1 MHDINDQTHQPQLDL
16 RTSSSLPVSGIIY
29 TPAVQFTQA
38 QMEQTL
44 AELLQKV
51 TGDSLR
57 ILDSGLS
64 IARIFEQKVVRINGT
79 DISLKTSWMC
89 AGFSGEPSFLT
100 SGEIELK
107 IGYIIISEL
116 EIDNKFYCFIQRLHI
131 GDPFECGFN
140 GALTP
145 PLEVAFRKIVASI
158 SSEASRIETIHMKY
172 MTTSKYEL
180 RAKTVESFDTANNL
194 SPAGMYRTIASRVK
208 VADIKPEF
216 GTNRASV
223 AASSNKIS
231 LGLTSLI
238 FNDWES
244 VVAQLIF
251 AVHNSKPRDH
261 TLSRFAQEKASL
273 AGAEPKSIL
282 FDIHTLETLFRSDGT
297 KKLTSKTA
305 ATHDEILSDLLKEFT
320 EPFILEK
327 LNPQDDYSS
336 SPGRSIVRSIK
347 VTPRTKTC
355 NVSLPKC
362 DIKFDGEPISLI
374 IDKEKAFRI
383 TFSDPSLFFCRE
395 GLLGIGNIKDSAK
408 ILGNII
414 FGDDVFKSASSE
426 KGNLDANSE
435 HHVDDS
441 LFHCIAK
448 GLCKDTEYLICDD
461 GTDEWGD
468 FFGLSLNKGNPV
480 ATWYHAKMDKRD
492 KPIQNGRTASGA
504 GGLQVVVA
512 QALKNLGR
520 ARTLS
525 SDPEFKERQK
535 TWGLPYVFPEGH
547 ITTKIS
553 RFTSTIPGATV
564 RKFGNSWEN
573 AALSPNTIY
582 QSAIVIPDYKKSFF
596 TTLISRVGSSL
607 GNETDLQVFYLL
619 SAFMGG
625 CFEMGIRPVIYCRN

>member
-1 MHDINDQTHQPQLDL
+1 MHDINDQTHQLQLDL

-29 TPAVQFTQA
+29 TSTVQFTQA

-44 AELLQKV
+44 EELLQKI
-51 TGDSLR
+51 TNDGSRL
-57 ILDSGLS
+57 LNSGLS
-64 IARIFEQKVVRINGT
+64 IAKIFEQKVVQINGT
-79 DISLKTSWMC
+79 DVGLKTSWMC

-100 SGEIELK
+100 SGEIELR
-107 IGYIIISEL
+107 IGYIIIA
-116 EIDNKFYCFIQRLHI
+116 EIEINNKFYCFIQRLHM
-131 GDPFECGFN
+131 GDPFECEFI
-140 GALTP
+140 GALTSP
-145 PLEVAFRKIVASI
+145 PEVAFRKIVESI

-194 SPAGMYRTIASRVK
+194 SPAGMYRTIAARVK

-216 GTNRASV
+216 RTNRASV

-244 VVAQLIF
+244 IVAQLIF
-251 AVHNSKPRDH
+251 AVHNSQPKDH
-261 TLSRFAQEKASL
+261 ALSRFAQEKASL
-273 AGAEPKSIL
+273 VGVEPKSIL
-282 FDIHTLETLFRSDGT
+282 FDIHALETLFKSDGT
-297 KKLTSKTA
+297 KRLTSKTGVS
-305 ATHDEILSDLLKEFT
+305 HDEILHKLLKELN
-320 EPFILEK
+320 EPFILQK
-327 LNPQDDYSS
+327 LHAQDNYSS
-336 SPGRSIVRSIK
+336 SPGRSHISSIK
-347 VTPRTKTC
+347 VTPRVKTC

-383 TFSDPSLFFCRE
+383 TFSDPSLFFCSE

-408 ILGNII
+408 VLSNII

-426 KGNLDANSE
+426 KGNLDANS
-435 HHVDDS
+435 DS
-441 LFHCIAK
+441 HAGDSVFHCIAK

-480 ATWYHAKMDKRD
+480 ATWYHAKMDKRN

-535 TWGLPYVFPEGH
+535 AWELPYVFPEGH
-547 ITTKIS
+547 VTTKIP
-553 RFTSTIPGATV
+553 RFTSKIPGATV
-564 RKFGNSWEN
+564 RKFGNSWES

-596 TTLISRVGSSL
+596 AKLISRVGSSL
-607 GNETDLQVFYLL
+607 GSETDLQVFYLL

-625 CFEMGIRPVIYCRN
+625 CFEMGVRPVIYCRN